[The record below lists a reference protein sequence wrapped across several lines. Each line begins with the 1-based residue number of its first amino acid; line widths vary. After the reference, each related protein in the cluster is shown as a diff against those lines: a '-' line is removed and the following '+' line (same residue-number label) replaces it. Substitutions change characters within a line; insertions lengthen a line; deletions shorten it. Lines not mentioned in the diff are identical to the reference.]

1 MRSKVPMFL
10 LWLSL
15 SLFLPIL
22 VVAQSND
29 VTAEAINQAN
39 LRAAT
44 DVNAELLG
52 QITVGTR
59 YPVIGQSQFFP
70 WLLLGDPVTRTPLG
84 WVFRDLVT
92 VNGNLSLVI
101 FTEQTVVPGQV
112 PPTLAPTSTPA
123 PADAPNPLPTPT
135 ALAVTPAPSTGV
147 TGLVT
152 AEINIRY
159 GPGVDYPRIGVGRAG
174 DVFDIVSRHTQFPW
188 VQIRYPSAPNGVG
201 WVATDLL
208 TIDGN
213 LLNLPSISQL
223 TFDLP
228 TLTPT
233 ASVIQQVNVAGATS
247 VPLSPAFAAL
257 GDKLWG
263 MMLQA
268 GFQPETS
275 TLGGLFLMN
284 LTTGEAIT
292 FGNDVAFSGMSL
304 SKIAI
309 LAALY
314 DKFDAPLSLDAAIEV
329 ANMMICSE
337 NSASNALLARL
348 GDGDMVQGAAYVT
361 DFLRRLGLQNMYLVA
376 PYRITE
382 QATPAP
388 VTAPT
393 TLVDQSRAQPD
404 YSNQITVDDMG
415 QLLAGMYQ
423 CAVQNTGPLLN
434 FSEPRF
440 TTGECRQMLD
450 VMSINNLSQ
459 PLMMSAGVPDG
470 TRVAHK
476 HGYIND
482 THGNAG
488 IVFTPGGDYALVT
501 ALHAP
506 TWLDFQ
512 ISFPLIMDMSRE
524 TFNYLNPATPQ
535 ETNRD
540 VFIVPV
546 EECQVATNPIIDELT
561 SINFAG

>member
-1 MRSKVPMFL
+1 MRGKLQIIF
-10 LWLSL
+10 LWLIL
-15 SLFLPIL
+15 NLLLPMTAL
-22 VVAQSND
+22 GQAVD

-39 LRAAT
+39 LRATT
-44 DVNAELLG
+44 DVNGELLG
-52 QITVGTR
+52 SISAGTR

-70 WLLLGDPVTRTPLG
+70 WALLGDPATRAPIG
-84 WVFRDLVT
+84 WVFRDLVNIT
-92 VNGNLSLVI
+92 GSLSQVP
-101 FTEQTVVPGQV
+101 FTEQIVVPGQLPATAV
-112 PPTLAPTSTPA
+112 LSPTPSVGQTPAAPAPTQ
-123 PADAPNPLPTPT
+123 
-135 ALAVTPAPSTGV
+135 TPAPSSGV

-159 GPGVDYPRIGVGRAG
+159 GPGVDYPRVGVARAG
-174 DVFDIVSRHTQFPW
+174 EVFDILSWHTQFPW
-188 VQIRYPSAPNGVG
+188 VQIRYPAAPNGLA
-201 WVATDLL
+201 WVAIDLL
-208 TIDGN
+208 TIQGN
-213 LLNLPSISQL
+213 VYNLPSDSQL
-223 TFDLP
+223 RFDLP

-233 ASVIQQVNVAGATS
+233 APVIQQVNLAGATA
-247 VPLSPAFAAL
+247 VPISPAFAAL
-257 GDKLWG
+257 GDQLWS
-263 MMLQA
+263 MMLEA

-348 GDGDMVQGAAYVT
+348 GDGDMVRGAAYVT

-376 PYRITE
+376 PYRISE

-393 TLVDQSRAQPD
+393 TSVDQTRAQPD
-404 YSNQITVDDMG
+404 YSNQMTVGDMG
-415 QLLAGMYQ
+415 ALLAAIYQ
-423 CAVQNTGPLLN
+423 CGVQNTGPLLN
-434 FSEPRF
+434 FTEPRF
-440 TTGECRQMLD
+440 TAGECRQMLD
-450 VMSINNLSQ
+450 VMSANNLGQ
-459 PLMMSAGVPDG
+459 PLMMSAGMPEG
-470 TRVAHK
+470 IRVAHK

-488 IVFTPGGDYALVT
+488 IAFTPGGDFALVT

-512 ISFPLIMDMSRE
+512 ISFPLITNMARD
-524 TFNYLNPATPQ
+524 TYNYFNPTTPMT
-535 ETNRD
+535 TNRD
-540 VFIVPV
+540 PFIVPV
-546 EECQVATNPIIDELT
+546 EQCQVTTNPIIDELT
-561 SINFAG
+561 SINYAG